1 MARRRRRSKKWVS
14 WLIILILLVAAGVVV
29 YLVWDNY
36 FNDRNDDGVEGRLSD
51 VERVVRKEDKKE
63 KNDEKVEEEKNDDG
77 ENVDNKKVVQYEGED
92 PNKAEELSG
101 VVTYAGVLG
110 NDLMIRVNIDQYL
123 SGGSCGLSLI
133 RDDVVQYS
141 NVVNVVDSAAT
152 ATCEGFNV
160 PIAEIG
166 SGSYQIIIKIT
177 SGEKVGVI
185 RGEVNV

>member
-1 MARRRRRSKKWVS
+1 M
-14 WLIILILLVAAGVVV
+14 
-29 YLVWDNY
+29 
-36 FNDRNDDGVEGRLSD
+36 
-51 VERVVRKEDKKE
+51 
-63 KNDEKVEEEKNDDG
+63 
-77 ENVDNKKVVQYEGED
+77 
-92 PNKAEELSG
+92 
-101 VVTYAGVLG
+101 TYAGVLG